1 MTRKEA
7 AVYLRLIAENAA
19 ISNYQ
24 EALMLA
30 VEALED
36 VEQMEEIA
44 SRLILQNNTLVNKV
58 LEMDA
63 RLAREVA
70 H

>member
-1 MTRKEA
+1 MTRKGA
-7 AVYLRLIAENAA
+7 AAYLRLIAESAA
-19 ISNYQ
+19 ISNYR

-36 VEQMEEIA
+36 VEQMEEIT
-44 SRLILQNNTLVNKV
+44 SRLILQNNTLVHKV